1 MDARG
6 SRKVKIDFAAGKHRH
21 EGFFCVDAVEHP
33 KASRKLDLVH
43 ALQFDKDRLVNPL
56 PLPDGCAAVL
66 QSNHFLE
73 HVARYEADAL
83 VAEWRRLLRVR
94 GKLILEL
101 PNLELACKN
110 LLAGTTAQMSYFGI
124 YGDES
129 HKSPWML
136 HKFGYT
142 PKTLNAL
149 LKAGGFDQIIFMAPR
164 THGARVNRD
173 MRCEAIKS

>member
-56 PLPDGCAAVL
+56 PLPDGCADYL
-66 QSNHFLE
+66 QAMHLIE
-73 HVARYEADAL
+73 HVTAWEAPA
-83 VAEWRRLLRVR
+83 VIGEFRRLL
-94 GKLILEL
+94 KLGGTLVLEL

-110 LLAGTTAQMSYFGI
+110 LLAGMNDQFTMWPL
-124 YGDES
+124 YGDPG
-129 HKSPWML
+129 HKDHFITHRW
-136 HKFGYT
+136 GYT
-142 PKTLNAL
+142 PKTIKAL
-149 LKAGGFDQIIFMAPR
+149 LQAGGFDYVKVLPPV
-164 THGARVNRD
+164 THGAKLTRD
-173 MRCEAIKS
+173 MRAEAIRT